1 MILDTV
7 QILDLVLRH
16 HVKKSR
22 QCQREMKR
30 VHRGLLVGVLQA
42 NPKDS
47 EDLDQVI
54 RDQRLWRGHLD
65 ELNKALQEI
74 DIQKN
79 GLLEC
84 GDGARQQAAVCLVVQ
99 DRTKKDNLGNLG
111 RVFEDIFGKLVDH
124 ACSQPEDTF
133 LRRWVLVHP
142 CQPFEFLAVEV
153 WGLLKCY
160 GGIARLPFK
169 LCSGG
174 QWKR

>member
-84 GDGARQQAAVCLVVQ
+84 EDGARQQAAVSLVVQ
-99 DRTKKDNLGNLG
+99 DRAKKDNLGNLG
-111 RVFEDIFGKLVDH
+111 RVFKDILGKLVDH
-124 ACSQPEDTF
+124 AFSQPVDTF
-133 LRRWVLVHP
+133 LCRGVLVHL
-142 CQPFEFLAVEV
+142 CQPIEFLLVKIR
-153 WGLLKCY
+153 GLLQCQ
-160 GGIARLPFK
+160 GGIARLVVE
-169 LCSGG
+169 LGSSRE
-174 QWKR
+174 WKR